1 MSYLKNRQVIKHK
14 CPHCPATF
22 AVSKNLKVHV
32 QTHYANPFFRAK
44 PSSYNGFLVD
54 HARHVVTENELSY
67 GSGAYSEHNVEAS
80 DQGSGE
86 LPDEITFASSMTNI
100 SDEDFLKSSDIVI
113 TKEMKQIFPT
123 GKLSDDDRDM
133 VFVGLSCD
141 SVEEQSCDDVDKK
154 FEKESGVR
162 KGASDISL
170 DTYNTGNH
178 NRSTRTT
185 VRQDPDGS
193 SQNVATL
200 KNKHVEKYS
209 GKGSAKVSYD
219 TSTCGS
225 QREQESERRGIQI
238 EAMTVDDNVVSE
250 ENGMDNDRNNVI
262 LLSGETENNIDKE
275 QVSERSRQSYEK
287 GRKPNHFVGGIS
299 RNRKT
304 YIDDPKPNYLLSASE
319 KTGRKVYGEKRKPNY
334 LVKMYEH
341 YRKPT
346 YVSTSG
352 KTKYVRIIKTLQKTS
367 HKGSTADTSVS
378 HGRKLNHVVGTLEK
392 RKTCEKEANIK
403 YMRIVETS
411 QKMSHKDLTAV
422 TSVSR
427 GRKPNFV
434 AGTSEKTNRNT
445 CEKEVETKYVH
456 IIKTSQNTSHKDS
469 TASTFVS
476 HAPLYASLA
485 SLHSQDLDAHL
496 STQNTSTTSLV
507 APLPQSSE
515 SSSSTVSQTSECYS
529 GKTENCNT
537 CPQSNNQRNKYCDQT
552 DAISRKTNQHAQS
565 LYSIWRNHIRLTK
578 RALAHKIL
586 SRSKLLQRYVWLQC
600 FKCKYCGQCFHKF
613 HVYSKHMHSHRRR
626 LIRQLNF
633 KRKHLCVR
641 YFGSHATD
649 GEVSQSNMDAIVCQS
664 CGDSFSGAAWI
675 MHYLNRCPQRFN
687 CQYCGQQFDTKGK
700 LRLHETLHLSVMPY
714 KCPICSRGFALHK
727 YYMMHV
733 KRCQ

>member
-123 GKLSDDDRDM
+123 GKLSDDGRDM
-133 VFVGLSCD
+133 VFIGLSCD
-141 SVEEQSCDDVDKK
+141 SVEEQICDDVAKK

-162 KGASDISL
+162 KDTSNISL

-178 NRSTRTT
+178 NRNTRTT

-200 KNKHVEKYS
+200 KNKHVEKYP
-209 GKGSAKVSYD
+209 GKGNAKVSYD
-219 TSTCGS
+219 TSACGS
-225 QREQESERRGIQI
+225 QREKQSNSQGIQI
-238 EAMTVDDNVVSE
+238 EAMTVDDNAVSE

-262 LLSGETENNIDKE
+262 LLSGKSEDNIDKE

-287 GRKPNHFVGGIS
+287 DRKPNQFVGGIS

-319 KTGRKVYGEKRKPNY
+319 KTGRKVYGEKKKPNY

-346 YVSTSG
+346 YVSTSE

-367 HKGSTADTSVS
+367 HKDSTADTSVS
-378 HGRKLNHVVGTLEK
+378 HGSKLNYVAGTSENS
-392 RKTCEKEANIK
+392 RRTCENEANNR
-403 YMRIVETS
+403 YMRIVKTS
-411 QKMSHKDLTAV
+411 QKSSHKDSTAD

-427 GRKPNFV
+427 GRKLNYV

-445 CEKEVETKYVH
+445 CKKEVETKCVH
-456 IIKTSQNTSHKDS
+456 IIRTSQNTSHKDS
-469 TASTFVS
+469 IASTSVS
-476 HAPLYASLA
+476 HAPLSASLP

-507 APLPQSSE
+507 APSPQSSE
-515 SSSSTVSQTSECYS
+515 SSSSTVSQTNEYDS
-529 GKTENCNT
+529 GKTET
-537 CPQSNNQRNKYCDQT
+537 CPQSNNLRNKNYDQNG
-552 DAISRKTNQHAQS
+552 AISRKTNQCAQS
-565 LYSIWRNHIRLTK
+565 LYSIWRDHIRLTK

-586 SRSKLLQRYVWLQC
+586 SKSKLLQRYVWLQC

-626 LIRQLNF
+626 LIRQFNF

-641 YFGSHATD
+641 YFGSDAKE
-649 GEVSQSNMDAIVCQS
+649 GEFSQSNMDAIVCQS
-664 CGDSFSGAAWI
+664 CGDSFTGAAWI

-700 LRLHETLHLSVMPY
+700 LRLHESLHLSVMPY

-733 KRCQ
+733 KRLSVV